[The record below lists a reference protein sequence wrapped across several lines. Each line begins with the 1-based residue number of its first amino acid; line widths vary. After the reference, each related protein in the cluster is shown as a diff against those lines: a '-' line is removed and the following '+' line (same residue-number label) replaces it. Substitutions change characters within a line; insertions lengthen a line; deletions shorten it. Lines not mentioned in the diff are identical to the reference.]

1 MLNPAKEEAIFASIL
16 ADGLIHVSVP
26 EGTEGAI
33 KREYETSDKK
43 IGTKWE
49 FLYKD
54 VSGMLTKVGFREG
67 DYGKSL
73 QLTIADDEEKPVVL
87 SLPTASNYGEDAMK
101 KLININLEKPI
112 KIAPYSFTDDKGK
125 IKKGVTIYQDEQK
138 IGNYFYDPETKK
150 NLHGFPEPK
159 KLKKPLSKEQ
169 WKMYFM
175 EAQIFMIDKISEH
188 FNLEQEVEEG
198 NAGVESM

>member
-1 MLNPAKEEAIFASIL
+1 MLNPAKEEAIYASIL

-26 EGTEGAI
+26 EGTEGAK
-33 KREYETSDKK
+33 KREYETSDGKV
-43 IGTKWE
+43 GTKWE
-49 FLYKD
+49 LLYKD
-54 VSGMLTKVGFREG
+54 VSGLLTKINFREG

-73 QLTIADDEEKPVVL
+73 QLTIQDGDEMPVVL
-87 SLPTASNYGEDAMK
+87 SLPTSSNYGEDAMK
-101 KLININLEKPI
+101 KLINIDLAKPV

-125 IKKGVTIYQDEQK
+125 IKKGVTIYQDEVK
-138 IGNYFYDPETKK
+138 LTNYFYDIETKQ

-175 EAQIFMIDKISEH
+175 EAQMFMIDKITEH
-188 FNLEQEVEEG
+188 FHLEEEVEEG
-198 NAGVESM
+198 NIGVENM